1 MSWWRSLAPRE
12 RLFLGWGVFITLM
25 LGLYMGV
32 AQPLETKIAQ
42 AETRLQITETELNK
56 IREIAVEYQ
65 KLGKSKKRAKTK
77 NGSSLL
83 AVIDKSSAK
92 FELKQSIKRITPEG
106 KSKVRIQLQ
115 NARFDKLIAWLNNL
129 AINRGIHTQTVS
141 LRKEGRPG
149 LVTVNLELKQG

>member
-77 NGSSLL
+77 MVALFSQLSTKAVQSSNLSNQL
-83 AVIDKSSAK
+83 N
-92 FELKQSIKRITPEG
+92 ELHQ
-106 KSKVRIQLQ
+106 KVSPRCVFSF
-115 NARFDKLIAWLNNL
+115 RM
-129 AINRGIHTQTVS
+129 RGLTS
-141 LRKEGRPG
+141 
-149 LVTVNLELKQG
+149 